1 MTCEELSKSITQKA
15 ESELSAHYKSIY
27 DGLTYRIG
35 TEHAVMVGTR
45 HGVAIGAAAVID
57 ALAEQGLLQTP
68 FV

>member
-1 MTCEELSKSITQKA
+1 MTREELLKSITQKA

-27 DGLTYRIG
+27 DDLTYRIG
-35 TEHAVMVGTR
+35 TDHAVMVSIR
-45 HGVAIGAAAVID
+45 HGVTIGAVAAID